1 MFISPRVSIA
11 SADMSLFTAKGRK
24 VLRKEIW
31 KYRWVYLLMLMPVL
45 ALIILFRYVPMY
57 GIQLAFKS
65 YMLKGIAAS
74 PWVGVEHFQ
83 RMFIEKNFWLAVSNT
98 VVISLLKTL
107 FGFPFPIV
115 LALLINEV
123 MQPRF
128 KRVLQTIY
136 TFPHFLSW
144 VVVAGLML
152 NLLGD
157 SGAVKK
163 LFVLADPSYQDG
175 WNVLYDAKLFRT
187 LLVASDIW
195 KEAGWG
201 TILYLAA
208 ITSIDPSLY
217 EAATIDGCN
226 RMQRIIHVTMPGIVG
241 IVVLMFILNMGNV
254 MNANF
259 DQVFNLYSP
268 PVFKVGDVVDTYI
281 YRLMFQ
287 NSTQFDYGFA
297 TAVGLFKSVINFALL
312 AVANYGSRA
321 MGNDGIM

>member
-1 MFISPRVSIA
+1 MFVSPRVSIA
-11 SADMSLFTAKGRK
+11 SADMSLLTAKGRK

-31 KYRWVYLLMLMPVL
+31 KYRWVYLLMLLPVL

-74 PWVGVEHFQ
+74 PWVGFEHFQ
-83 RMFIEKNFWLAVSNT
+83 RMFIEKNFWLAVENT

-163 LFVLADPSYQDG
+163 LFVLADPAYQDG

-226 RMQRIIHVTMPGIVG
+226 RMQRIIHVTMPGIIG

>member
-1 MFISPRVSIA
+1 MFVSPRLTVPA
-11 SADMSLFTAKGRK
+11 SERRIWTAKGRK
-24 VLRKEIW
+24 FLRKEIW
-31 KYRWVYLLMLMPVL
+31 KYRWVYLVMLLPVM

-65 YMLKGIAAS
+65 YVLRGIAAS
-74 PWVGVEHFQ
+74 PWVGMEHFQ
-83 RMFIEKNFWLAVSNT
+83 RMFIEKNFWIAVSNT
-98 VVISLLKTL
+98 VIVSLLKTL

-123 MQPRF
+123 MQRRY

-163 LFVLADPSYQDG
+163 VFVMMDPAYKDG
-175 WNVLYDAKLFRT
+175 WNALYNARIFRS

-226 RMQRIIHVTMPGIVG
+226 RLQRIVHVTMPGIVS
-241 IVVLMFILNMGNV
+241 IVVLMFILSMGNI

-297 TAVGLFKSVINFALL
+297 TAVGLFKSIINFALL
-312 AVANYGSRA
+312 VVANYGARL

>member
-1 MFISPRVSIA
+1 
-11 SADMSLFTAKGRK
+11 MSLFTAKGRK